1 MKSDKGQNMAGTT
14 DLLITGGRVID
25 PGNAIDSVCDIWVD
39 SLGNIA
45 GIGTFDG
52 QARQRIDATGLIVCP
67 GLIDMHVHL
76 REPGQ
81 EWKEDI
87 ESGSR
92 AAVAGGVTSMCCMP
106 NTGPHIDHAGIARQ
120 IIERSRQVGLC
131 HVHPIGA
138 VTMNLDGKELTEMRE
153 LSRAGCVAFSDD
165 GMPIW
170 HAGVMRKALEY
181 AASFDFM
188 IIQHAEE
195 LNLTRGGAINEGW
208 ISTQLGVTGMPVEG
222 EDSMIARD
230 IMLTRRT
237 DARYHVAHISTKGG
251 VDMIRSAQAEGLH
264 VSTEAAPHHF
274 ALTEEAVL
282 GFNVDAKMSPP
293 LRTEADRLAIIE
305 GLRDG
310 TIAVI
315 ATDHAPH
322 HEDDKRCGLSCAAFG
337 IVGLETML
345 PVSLELVRSGVL
357 SMSALLAKMT
367 CNPARLLNL
376 NAGTLSPGSAA
387 DITLFDPDAR
397 WSVDRETLVSKGK
410 NTPWH
415 GKEMIG
421 QVKQTLKGGQI
432 VYTAGNTHD

>member
-1 MKSDKGQNMAGTT
+1 MSST
-14 DLLITGGRVID
+14 LLIKNGQVID
-25 PGNAIDSVCDIWVD
+25 PANGIDKKADLWIEDGKIIAVGNHGGKADE
-39 SLGNIA
+39 
-45 GIGTFDG
+45 T
-52 QARQRIDATGLIVCP
+52 IDAAGKIVCP

-106 NTGPHIDHAGIARQ
+106 NTGPHIDHAAVARQ
-120 IIERSRQVGLC
+120 IIERANQVGLC
-131 HVHPIGA
+131 NVHPIGA
-138 VTMNLDGKELTEMRE
+138 VTKNLDGKELTEMRE
-153 LSRAGCVAFSDD
+153 LARSGCVAFSDD
-165 GMPIW
+165 GLPIW

-181 AASFDFM
+181 SASFGYM
-188 IIQHAEE
+188 VIQHAEE
-195 LNLTRGGAINEGW
+195 LTLTEGGCMNEGW

-230 IMLTRRT
+230 IMLTRRA
-237 DARYHVAHISTKGG
+237 DARYHVAHISSKRG
-251 VDMIRSAQAEGLH
+251 VQMIRDARAEGLK
-264 VSTEAAPHHF
+264 VTTEAAPHHF
-274 ALTEEAVL
+274 ALTEEEMQ

-293 LRTEADRLAIIE
+293 LRTEEDRLAVIE

-310 TIAVI
+310 TIEVI

-345 PVSLELVRSGVL
+345 PVSLDLVRDGVL
-357 SMSALLAKMT
+357 SMSDMIAKMT
-367 CNPARLLNL
+367 SNPARLLQL
-376 NAGTLSPGSAA
+376 DSGTLNTGSEA
-387 DITLFDPDAR
+387 DVTIFDPEAT
-397 WSVDRETLVSKGK
+397 WTVDRETLVSKGK

-415 GKEMIG
+415 GKQMTG
-421 QVKQTLKGGQI
+421 QVTHTIKAGRI
-432 VYTAGNTHD
+432 VFEHGTIHG

>member
-1 MKSDKGQNMAGTT
+1 MSLLQIKNGHIIDPANGIDKKA
-14 DLLITGGRVID
+14 DLWIEDGRVVAVGAHKGSAD
-25 PGNAIDSVCDIWVD
+25 Q
-39 SLGNIA
+39 
-45 GIGTFDG
+45 T
-52 QARQRIDATGLIVCP
+52 IDASGKVVCP

-92 AAVAGGVTSMCCMP
+92 AAIAGGVTSMCCMP

-120 IIERSRQVGLC
+120 IIERAKQVGLC
-131 HVHPIGA
+131 NVHPIGA
-138 VTMNLDGKELTEMRE
+138 VTKNLDGKELTEMRE

-181 AASFDFM
+181 SSSFGFM
-188 IIQHAEE
+188 VIQHAEE
-195 LNLTRGGAINEGW
+195 KELTKGGCINEGW

-230 IMLTRRT
+230 IMLTRR
-237 DARYHVAHISTKGG
+237 ANAFYHVAHISSKGG
-251 VDMIRSAQAEGLH
+251 VELVRAARAEGLS
-264 VSTEAAPHHF
+264 VTTEAAPHHF
-274 ALTEEAVL
+274 ALTEEEVL

-293 LRTEADRLAIIE
+293 LRTEEDRLAVIE

-310 TIAVI
+310 TIEVI

-345 PVSLELVRSGVL
+345 PVSLDLVRAGVL
-357 SMSALLAKMT
+357 TMSDLIAKMT
-367 CNPARLLNL
+367 SNPANLLGL
-376 NAGTLSPGSAA
+376 ESGTLSVGSEA
-387 DITLFDPDAR
+387 DIAIFDPEAT
-397 WSVDRETLVSKGK
+397 WTVDREKMVSKGK

-415 GKEMIG
+415 GKQMTG
-421 QVKQTLKGGQI
+421 QVTHTIK
-432 VYTAGNTHD
+432 AGRVVFENGTIHE

>member
-1 MKSDKGQNMAGTT
+1 MSGT
-14 DLLITGGRVID
+14 LLIKNGQIID
-25 PGNAIDSVCDIWVD
+25 PANGIDKKADLWIKDGKVIAVGNHSGKADE
-39 SLGNIA
+39 
-45 GIGTFDG
+45 T
-52 QARQRIDATGLIVCP
+52 IDATGKIICP

-106 NTGPHIDHAGIARQ
+106 NTGPHIDHAAVARQ
-120 IIERSRQVGLC
+120 IIERASQVGLC
-131 HVHPIGA
+131 NVHPIGA
-138 VTMNLDGKELTEMRE
+138 VTKNLDGKELTEMRE
-153 LSRAGCVAFSDD
+153 LARSGCVAFSDD
-165 GMPIW
+165 GLPIW
-170 HAGVMRKALEY
+170 HAGVMRAALEY
-181 AASFDFM
+181 SASFGFM

-195 LNLTRGGAINEGW
+195 LTLTRGGCMNEGW

-230 IMLTRRT
+230 IMLTRRAG
-237 DARYHVAHISTKGG
+237 ARYHVAHISSERG
-251 VDMIRSAQAEGLH
+251 VQMVRDARAEGLK
-264 VSTEAAPHHF
+264 VTTEAAPHHF
-274 ALTEEAVL
+274 ALTEEEML

-293 LRTEADRLAIIE
+293 LRTEEDRLAVIE

-310 TIAVI
+310 TIEVI

-345 PVSLELVRSGVL
+345 PVSLDLVRDGVL
-357 SMSALLAKMT
+357 SLSDMIAKMT
-367 CNPARLLNL
+367 SNPAKLLGL
-376 NAGTLSPGSAA
+376 NSGTLSLDSKA
-387 DITLFDPDAR
+387 DVTIFDPEAV
-397 WSVDRETLVSKGK
+397 WTVDRGALVSKGK

-415 GKEMIG
+415 GRQMTG
-421 QVKQTLKGGQI
+421 QVTHTIKAGRI
-432 VYTAGNTHD
+432 VFENGTVHG

>member
-1 MKSDKGQNMAGTT
+1 MSAVDVVIKN
-14 DLLITGGRVID
+14 GRVID
-25 PGNAIDSVCDIWVD
+25 PANGIDQICDIWVSD
-39 SLGNIA
+39 GKIA
-45 GIGTFDG
+45 GIGAFEGKAKET
-52 QARQRIDATGLIVCP
+52 IDASGRVVSP

-106 NTGPHIDHAGIARQ
+106 NTGPHIDHVGVALQIVARAA
-120 IIERSRQVGLC
+120 QVGLC
-131 HVHPIGA
+131 TVHPIGA
-138 VTMNLDGKELTEMRE
+138 VTKNLDGKELTEMRE

-181 AASFDFM
+181 ASSFGFM

-195 LNLTRGGAINEGW
+195 LALTQGGAINEGW
-208 ISTQLGVTGMPVEG
+208 VSTQLGVTGMPVEG

-230 IMLTRRT
+230 IMLARRV
-237 DARYHVAHISTKGG
+237 DARYHVAHISSKGA
-251 VDMIRSAQAEGLH
+251 VALVRAAQAEGLK
-264 VSTEAAPHHF
+264 VTTEATPHHF
-274 ALTEEAVL
+274 ALTEEEVL

-293 LRTEADRLAIIE
+293 LRTEADRLAVIE

-310 TIAVI
+310 TIEVI

-345 PVSLELVRSGVL
+345 PVSLQLERDGVL
-357 SMSALLAKMT
+357 SMPDLLAKMT
-367 CNPARLLNL
+367 SNPARLLNL
-376 NAGTLSPGSAA
+376 DAGTLGIGSDA
-387 DITLFDPDAR
+387 DVIIFDPAAT
-397 WSVDRETLVSKGK
+397 WIVDRNKLVSKGK

-415 GKEMIG
+415 GKEMTG
-421 QVKQTLKGGQI
+421 QVTHTLKAGRI
-432 VYTAGNTHD
+432 VFSQA

>member
-1 MKSDKGQNMAGTT
+1 MSLLLIKNGHLIDPANGIDKKSDLWIEDGKVVAVGKHTGTADQT
-14 DLLITGGRVID
+14 
-25 PGNAIDSVCDIWVD
+25 VD
-39 SLGNIA
+39 ANGK
-45 GIGTFDG
+45 
-52 QARQRIDATGLIVCP
+52 IVCP

-76 REPGQ
+76 REPGE

-92 AAVAGGVTSMCCMP
+92 AAIAGGVTSMCCMP

-120 IIERSRQVGLC
+120 IIERANQVGLC
-131 HVHPIGA
+131 NVHPIGA
-138 VTMNLDGKELTEMRE
+138 VTKNLDGKELTEMRE

-181 AASFDFM
+181 SSSFGYM

-195 LNLTRGGAINEGW
+195 PALTKGGCINEGW
-208 ISTQLGVTGMPVEG
+208 ISTKLGVTGMPVEG

-230 IMLTRRT
+230 IMLTRR
-237 DARYHVAHISTKGG
+237 ANAFYHVAHISSKGG
-251 VDMIRSAQAEGLH
+251 VALVRAAQAEGLS
-264 VSTEAAPHHF
+264 VTTEAAPHHF
-274 ALTEEAVL
+274 ALTEEEVL

-293 LRTEADRLAIIE
+293 LRTEEDRLAVIE

-310 TIAVI
+310 TIDVI

-345 PVSLELVRSGVL
+345 PVSLGLVHSGIL
-357 SMSALLAKMT
+357 TMSDMIGKMT
-367 CNPARLLNL
+367 SKPAELLGL
-376 NAGTLSPGSAA
+376 ESGTLGLGSEA
-387 DITLFDPDAR
+387 DITIFDPESK
-397 WSVDRETLVSKGK
+397 WIVDRETLVSKGK

-415 GKEMIG
+415 GKEMTG
-421 QVKQTLKGGQI
+421 QVTHTIKAGRI
-432 VYTAGNTHD
+432 VFENGTIHD

>member
-1 MKSDKGQNMAGTT
+1 MSL
-14 DLLITGGRVID
+14 LLIKNGHVVD
-25 PGNAIDSVCDIWVD
+25 PANGVDGVCDLWIENGKV
-39 SLGNIA
+39 IA
-45 GIGTFDG
+45 VGAFEGPADET
-52 QARQRIDATGLIVCP
+52 IDATGKIVCP

-120 IIERSRQVGLC
+120 IVERSNQVGLC
-131 HVHPIGA
+131 NVHPIGA
-138 VTMNLDGKELTEMRE
+138 VTKNLDGKELTEMRE
-153 LSRAGCVAFSDD
+153 LTRAGCVAFSDD

-181 AASFDFM
+181 SASFGFM
-188 IIQHAEE
+188 VIQHAEE
-195 LNLTRGGAINEGW
+195 KQLTKGGAINEGW
-208 ISTQLGVTGMPVEG
+208 ISTQLGVAGMPAAG

-230 IMLTRRT
+230 IMLTEIA
-237 DARYHVAHISTKGG
+237 DARYHVAHISTKGA
-251 VDMIRSAQAEGLH
+251 VELVRKARADGLK
-264 VSTEAAPHHF
+264 VTTEAAPHHF
-274 ALTEEAVL
+274 ALTEEEVL
-282 GFNVDAKMSPP
+282 GYNVDAKMSPP
-293 LRTEADRLAIIE
+293 LRTEADRLAVIE

-310 TIAVI
+310 TIEVI

-345 PVSLELVRSGVL
+345 PVSLDLVRAGVL
-357 SMSALLAKMT
+357 TMSDMIAKMT
-367 CNPARLLNL
+367 CNPARLLRL
-376 NAGTLSPGSAA
+376 DAGTLSAGAVA
-387 DITLFDPDAR
+387 DVTIFDADAQ
-397 WSVDRETLVSKGK
+397 WVLDREQLVSKGK

-415 GKEMIG
+415 GKTMTG
-421 QVKQTLKGGQI
+421 QVTRTIK
-432 VYTAGNTHD
+432 AGRTVFAEGELFG

>member
-1 MKSDKGQNMAGTT
+1 MIVHIQH
-14 DLLITGGRVID
+14 GRVVDPANGID
-25 PGNAIDSVCDIWVD
+25 QVIDLWVSGERILALGECDAVAD
-39 SLGNIA
+39 
-45 GIGTFDG
+45 
-52 QARQRIDATGLIVCP
+52 QVIDARGKVVCP

-87 ESGSR
+87 ASGSQ
-92 AAVAGGVTSMCCMP
+92 AAVAGGVTTICCMP
-106 NTGPHIDHAGIARQ
+106 NTGPHIDHAAVARQ
-120 IIERSRQVGLC
+120 IIERGRAVGLC
-131 HVHPIGA
+131 RVLPIGA
-138 VTMNLDGKELTEMRE
+138 VTKNLEGKALTEMRE

-181 AASFDFM
+181 ASSFGYLV
-188 IIQHAEE
+188 IQHAEE
-195 LNLTRGGAINEGW
+195 KELTAGGAINEGW
-208 ISTQLGVTGMPVEG
+208 VSTQLGVAGMPVEG

-230 IMLTRRT
+230 IMLARRA
-237 DARYHVAHISTKGG
+237 DARYHVAHISSQGG
-251 VDMIRSAQAEGLH
+251 VGLVRQAQAEGLK
-264 VSTEAAPHHF
+264 VTTEAAPHHF
-274 ALTEEAVL
+274 ALTEEELL

-293 LRTEADRLAIIE
+293 LRTEADRLAVVE

-345 PVSLELVRSGVL
+345 PVSLGLVRDGVL
-357 SMSALLAKMT
+357 TMSELIAKMSY
-367 CNPARLLNL
+367 NPARLLAL
-376 NAGTLSPGSAA
+376 DSGTLTVGALA
-387 DITLFDPDAR
+387 DITIFDAEEA
-397 WSVDRETLVSKGK
+397 WVLDRESLFSKGK

-415 GKEMIG
+415 GRTMVG
-421 QVKQTLKGGQI
+421 RVHYTLL
-432 VYTAGNTHD
+432 AGKVVFNRSGMV

>member
-1 MKSDKGQNMAGTT
+1 MS
-14 DLLITGGRVID
+14 LLQIKNGHIID
-25 PGNAIDSVCDIWVD
+25 PGNGIDQQADLWIQDASI
-39 SLGNIA
+39 IA
-45 GIGTFDG
+45 MGDYASAPDEI
-52 QARQRIDATGLIVCP
+52 IDAAGQIVCP

-87 ESGSR
+87 ESGAR
-92 AAVAGGVTSMCCMP
+92 AAVAGGVTTMCCMP

-120 IIERSRQVGLC
+120 IIERSNQVGLC
-131 HVHPIGA
+131 DVLPIGA
-138 VTMNLDGKELTEMRE
+138 VTKNLEGKELTEMRE

-181 AASFDFM
+181 SSSFDFM

-195 LNLTRGGAINEGW
+195 KELTKGGCINEGW

-230 IMLTRRT
+230 IMLARRV
-237 DARYHVAHISTKGG
+237 DARYHVAHISSLGG
-251 VDMIRSAQAEGLH
+251 VELVRAARAEGLK
-264 VSTEAAPHHF
+264 VTTEAAPHHF
-274 ALTEEAVL
+274 ALTEEEVL
-282 GFNVDAKMSPP
+282 GFNADAKMSPP

-310 TIAVI
+310 TIEVI

-322 HEDDKRCGLSCAAFG
+322 HEDDKRCGLSCGAFG
-337 IVGLETML
+337 ITGLETML
-345 PVSLELVRSGVL
+345 AVSLDLVRNDVL
-357 SMSALLAKMT
+357 SMSDLIAKMT
-367 CNPARLLNL
+367 SNPAALLNL
-376 NAGTLSPGSAA
+376 DCGTLSLGAKA
-387 DITLFDPDAR
+387 DITIFDAKKT
-397 WSVDRETLVSKGK
+397 WTVDREAMVSKGK

-415 GKEMIG
+415 GRELTG
-421 QVKQTLKGGQI
+421 QVSHTIKSGRIVFADGQ
-432 VYTAGNTHD
+432 VC